1 MKTFNLFNSIFI
13 FSLIAICLIS
23 CSDDKEGGNTEITIE
38 PLGDSYEYFYQG
50 ITFKSSAGSETIE
63 FSCNGDW
70 TLSVASTS
78 GGVTWCTASAQS
90 GRAGNNKVTVS
101 VTENEGYDDRS
112 VTLTLQAGTI
122 SKKIVITQKQKDAI
136 LLTSNKF
143 ELNNQGGSIQVEV
156 QANIDYEVEISESA
170 QNWIDQLGTRALSNN
185 TLTFDIATNEDYEKR
200 EGEIYFRSGEI
211 EEIVHVYQSGGGI
224 IMLTQNEYPVSDE
237 GETITVELKS
247 NCDFKVNMPTVD
259 WITEAPA
266 TKAMSSHTLYYVISP
281 NDTYDNRKAEIIFSD
296 KNNAQVTDTLKVIQ
310 MQKDAIIIAKD
321 TFRIEEEG
329 GYFDVELKTNI
340 EYKVD
345 IPKTYSWIEQVTTK
359 GLADHTLRFSVKELT
374 SKKPRTGIINITS
387 SDGELNSKIT
397 VIQQL
402 KDISTLNLHVE
413 EPGTLKDLFDSS
425 RKYDVKNLTLSGEL
439 NGTDLALIRSMKL
452 DLLDFSNAN
461 IVEGG
466 ESYFKSLYSGEYGTY
481 FYTKNDTITPYLFH
495 QSKIK
500 NIILPNSITHIS
512 YHAFSSNKVLES
524 IIINGDVK
532 KIERYAFG
540 SCWSL
545 NEIHLPENLV
555 SIGEYAFYR
564 CDKMQTIQLP
574 KKLKV
579 ISDGVFYQCYSLT
592 EIDLPESLDSIGS
605 GAFSECTSLKS
616 IAIPEGITMISVAL
630 FDECS
635 NLTSVKLPHTI
646 KYIDNLAF
654 SECPNLQSF
663 EIPEGVIY
671 IGTGAFSNCGFAK
684 RKPVTIPAS
693 VKYLGWFIFDYKI
706 YWAGCLPTE
715 LHFKSTTPPVYASLD
730 GDGSLNTSDY
740 LTNLAAGQNSD
751 KMTLYVP
758 KGCKEIY
765 RNTIKQGVVW
775 WKIIEE

>member
-1 MKTFNLFNSIFI
+1 MKTFNLFNSISI
-13 FSLIAICLIS
+13 FFLIAICLIS

-38 PLGDSYEYFYQG
+38 PLGDSYEYFSQG
-50 ITFKSSAGSETIE
+50 ITFKSSAGSKTIE

-156 QANIDYEVEISESA
+156 QANIEYEVEISESA

-200 EGEIYFRSGEI
+200 EGEIYFRSGDI

-281 NDTYDNRKAEIIFSD
+281 NETYDNRKAEIIFSD

-310 MQKDAIIIAKD
+310 MQKNAIIIAKD

-329 GYFDVELKTNI
+329 GYIDVELKTNI
-340 EYKVD
+340 EYEVN
-345 IPKTYSWIEQVTTK
+345 IPKAYSWIEQVTTK

-374 SKKPRTGIINITS
+374 SQKPRTGSIYIRSN
-387 SDGELNSKIT
+387 DGKLNSKIT

-413 EPGTLKDLFDSS
+413 EPGTLRKLFDSS
-425 RKYDVKNLTLSGEL
+425 RKYEVKNLTLSGNL
-439 NGTDLALIRSMKL
+439 NGNDLELIRSMYLDFL
-452 DLLDFSNAN
+452 DLTNAN
-461 IVEGG
+461 LVEGG
-466 ESYFKSLYSGEYGTY
+466 ASYYRCDIGVDHGKSFYS
-481 FYTKNDTITPYLFH
+481 KNDTITPYLFYY
-495 QSKIK
+495 SKIK
-500 NIILPNSITHIS
+500 KIILPNSITHIS
-512 YHAFSSNKVLES
+512 YDAFSRNGVLES
-524 IIINGDVK
+524 VTINGNVRE
-532 KIERYAFG
+532 IEREAFEF
-540 SCWSL
+540 CNSL
-545 NEIHLPENLV
+545 KEIHLPDNIE
-555 SIGEYAFYR
+555 SIGGSAFWG
-564 CDKMQTIQLP
+564 C
-574 KKLKV
+574 
-579 ISDGVFYQCYSLT
+579 SSLM
-592 EIDLPESLDSIGS
+592 EIDLPEKLDSLGS
-605 GAFSECTSLKS
+605 GVFSGCTSLKS
-616 IAIPEGITMISVAL
+616 IVIPEGVMMINKSL
-630 FDECS
+630 FSRCS
-635 NLTSVKLPHTI
+635 NLISVKLPHAI
-646 KYIDNLAF
+646 KYIEESAF
-654 SECPNLQSF
+654 YDCTKLQSF
-663 EIPEGVIY
+663 EIPEGVVY
-671 IGTGAFSNCGFAK
+671 IGRGAFSNCGFADGK
-684 RKPVTIPAS
+684 SVTIPAS
-693 VKYLGWFIFDYKI
+693 LKYLGHFPFDDSNYDER
-706 YWAGCLPTE
+706 CLPSE
-715 LHFKSTTPPVYASLD
+715 IHFKSTTPPTYASRNED
-730 GDGSLNTSDY
+730 GTLNIDNNRKIALENTY
-740 LTNLAAGQNSD
+740 GG
-751 KMTLYVP
+751 MTVYVP
-758 KGCKEIY
+758 KGCTEIY
-765 RNTIKQGVVW
+765 LNAFEKSSNRFV
-775 WKIIEE
+775 EE

>member
-1 MKTFNLFNSIFI
+1 MKTFNLFNSISI
-13 FSLIAICLIS
+13 FFLIAICLIS

-38 PLGDSYEYFYQG
+38 PLGDSYEYFSQG
-50 ITFKSSAGSETIE
+50 ITFKSSAGSKTIE

-200 EGEIYFRSGEI
+200 EGEIYFRSGDI

-281 NDTYDNRKAEIIFSD
+281 NETYDNRKAEIIFSD

-340 EYKVD
+340 EYEVD
-345 IPKTYSWIEQVTTK
+345 IPKAYSWIEQVTTK

-466 ESYFKSLYSGEYGTY
+466 ESYFKSLYEEYGTY

-512 YHAFSSNKVLES
+512 YDAFSSNDVLES

-532 KIERYAFG
+532 IIEHDAFLY
-540 SCWSL
+540 CRSL
-545 NEIHLPENLV
+545 KEIHLPENLER
-555 SIGEYAFYR
+555 IGKSAFLR

-579 ISDGVFYQCYSLT
+579 ISDRAFAECYSLA
-592 EIDLPESLDSIGS
+592 EIDLPESLNSIGS
-605 GAFSECTSLKS
+605 NAFSECTSLKS
-616 IAIPEGITMISVAL
+616 IAIPEGVTMISAGL
-630 FDECS
+630 FGECS

-646 KYIDNLAF
+646 KYIDNAAF
-654 SECPNLQSF
+654 SECPNLESF

-671 IGTGAFSNCGFAK
+671 IGTGAFTNCGFAK

-693 VKYLGWFIFDYKI
+693 VKYLGSFIFDYLI
-706 YWAGCLPTE
+706 YRVNCLPTE
-715 LHFKSTTPPVYASLD
+715 LHFKSTTPPVYASL
-730 GDGSLNTSDY
+730 GEDGSLHINDD
-740 LTNLAAGQNSD
+740 LRNLAAPQNNSA
-751 KMTLYVP
+751 MTLYVP

-765 RNTIKQGVVW
+765 RNTIKQSVW
-775 WKIIEE
+775 WEIIEE